1 MEERTCLL
9 CIYFKKCDSRPDK
22 AREEFQKGTEDVFT
36 KVAEE
41 CDDWKKNTEVT
52 AAREEQRILK
62 DLIEN
67 YQAGRAIAVY
77 KNGGGPV
84 IIIGV
89 YKNVEE
95 ATLFTR
101 HDEHI
106 VIIAKKE

>member
-1 MEERTCLL
+1 MDERICFL
-9 CIYFKKCDSRPDK
+9 CIYFKKCDSRLTK
-22 AREEFQKGTEDVFT
+22 AREEFQKGTEDLFT
-36 KVAEE
+36 KVAGD
-41 CDDWKKNTEVT
+41 CDDWKKDSEVT
-52 AAREEQRILK
+52 ADREEHRILK

-77 KNGGGPV
+77 KNGSGPV

-95 ATLFTR
+95 AASFTR